1 MVNLMHIDNI
11 DYFLMLNMLFNIV
24 VILIIFLLVI
34 YILFYWTYNYNEF
47 VEYLFVYL
55 KVML

>member
-11 DYFLMLNMLFNIV
+11 DYFLMLNMQFNIV

-34 YILFYWTYNYNEF
+34 YILFY
-47 VEYLFVYL
+47 
-55 KVML
+55 